1 MSKAEVR
8 SPCAYL
14 WDDSNAIQYVGKIE
28 AYNIQQI
35 YIFCFCPLFFKM
47 QVAVDFYTSCPI
59 LNVTLCYMWIAQ
71 KLYNAVR
78 LFLSW
83 IKGYRKTHFWT
94 RIQKDMWSSFLSI
107 QILRYWCICR
117 SQTLHIVKY
126 ETIRYTASQILRCL
140 KTNQWI

>member
-1 MSKAEVR
+1 MCLLMGRFQCNSICRENR
-8 SPCAYL
+8 SVQYTANIYFL
-14 WDDSNAIQYVGKIE
+14 LLSSFFQNASSCWFLYSMPHLKC
-28 AYNIQQI
+28 Y
-35 YIFCFCPLFFKM
+35 PL
-47 QVAVDFYTSCPI
+47 
-59 LNVTLCYMWIAQ
+59 WIAK

-78 LFLSW
+78 LFLSL

-107 QILRYWCICR
+107 QILRNWCICR

-140 KTNQWI
+140 KTNQLI